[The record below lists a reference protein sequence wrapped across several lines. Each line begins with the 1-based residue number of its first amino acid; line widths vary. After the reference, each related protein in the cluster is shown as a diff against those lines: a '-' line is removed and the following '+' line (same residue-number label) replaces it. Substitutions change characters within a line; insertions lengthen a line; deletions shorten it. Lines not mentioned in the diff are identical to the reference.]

1 VPFRLP
7 DDEDLVLG
15 NPDLDP
21 TTSTNLDLLV
31 EHYDQRI
38 GVMSAGVFYKRLKDP
53 IFTFVEENDLG
64 GETRQPRNGDTGNI
78 FGVEM
83 AFQQQLWML
92 PRPFDGLGVFANYTY
107 TTSETTLP
115 GGREA
120 RLQGQARH
128 VLNTALSYER
138 GLFSGQVSLN
148 FHDDYVLEYGGDEGT
163 PEERL
168 EDIFVDDH
176 LQVDLS
182 ASLAVTPTTSAFVEV
197 VNLTN
202 EPFRAYQGVDA
213 RPIQRE
219 FYRSWGRFGFRFTR

>member
-1 VPFRLP
+1 
-7 DDEDLVLG
+7 
-15 NPDLDP
+15 
-21 TTSTNLDLLV
+21 
-31 EHYDQRI
+31 
-38 GVMSAGVFYKRLKDP
+38 
-53 IFTFVEENDLG
+53 
-64 GETRQPRNGDTGNI
+64 
-78 FGVEM
+78 
-83 AFQQQLWML
+83 
-92 PRPFDGLGVFANYTY
+92 
-107 TTSETTLP
+107 
-115 GGREA
+115 
-120 RLQGQARH
+120 
-128 VLNTALSYER
+128 
-138 GLFSGQVSLN
+138 
-148 FHDDYVLEYGGDEGT
+148 LEYGGDEGT